1 MGIVRD
7 KNGKTQDTEDVA
19 NFQPTLGGVM
29 LTKREATPEPPSL
42 AEQLAE
48 LLDLVESLEE
58 SFE

>member
-1 MGIVRD
+1 MD
-7 KNGKTQDTEDVA
+7 AEDVI

-48 LLDLVESLEE
+48 LFDLVESLEE